1 MVGAGHVL
9 ILAGRFDP
17 TCDLVVE
24 ELNRRAVPVFRAHL
38 VEFPLRLTLAAS
50 LNGNRWHGT
59 LHNDRRTLGLAAV
72 RSIHYRRTTRPEFPE
87 QMAAEARKAAET
99 EVRWGFGGADG
110 LTCGWLPP
118 RGRAAD
124 AECKP
129 LQLRVAGDRPRLSTG
144 AVKGR
149 QACGRTPPGSWSMS
163 SKLVV
168 ERF

>member
-1 MVGAGHVL
+1 MAGAGDVL

-59 LHNDRRTLGLAAV
+59 LHNDRRTLGPAAV
-72 RSIHYRRTTRPEFPE
+72 RSVHYRRTTRPEFPE

-99 EVRWGFGGADG
+99 EVRWGFGG
-110 LTCGWLPP
+110 LTALRAGGCPHGGGRRMPSASRCNCASQP
-118 RGRAAD
+118 IGRG
-124 AECKP
+124 C
-129 LQLRVAGDRPRLSTG
+129 
-144 AVKGR
+144 R
-149 QACGRTPPGSWSMS
+149 QEP
-163 SKLVV
+163 
-168 ERF
+168 